1 MSTQATAFPIGAS
14 ANTCVEVFRTQ
25 EEFLD
30 LMRSVL
36 DENYLDPIE
45 TLGPGF
51 ELLQA
56 YAKMF
61 ERASRAVARLECG
74 AFFTD
79 AAGGARSTGPVQFFR
94 QNSNAGRVDILAGTV
109 VRASVTGQQ
118 YRVVTAGVLGADAI
132 LTGDEIAAGATSNRF
147 ADVTV
152 EAIADGWEWD
162 VPGTVRVPITG
173 ELLEGPVDT
182 IELPLYEPPFGDNTI
197 RVKQLLDAGEI
208 IGGACAMLDALG
220 DNRGIDR
227 NKGEPDPDYAG
238 RLRTLP
244 DVISPDAIVR
254 QLTRFWQPLDEPF
267 DFIETFEITYQTCWD
282 GPSTPIAGSDYDPT
296 LWAYDDPRDP
306 DPFRGRW
313 LDEQDYRGAFIV
325 VVNDLTAVEDVG
337 MAYDDTALTIAA
349 HATKHGRRAHAA
361 YDVDPAGLNVDV
373 LEGGYDGFDPEKDAI
388 FKRLIAL
395 VNEIKLGGVA
405 AAIEKRGE

>member
-1 MSTQATAFPIGAS
+1 MSNGPPEFPVGAS
-14 ANTCVEVFRTQ
+14 ANSCPPDNRTQ
-25 EEFLD
+25 DELLD
-30 LMRSVL
+30 LMRNLL

-61 ERASRAVARLECG
+61 ERTSLAVARLECG
-74 AFFTD
+74 SFFTT
-79 AAGGARSTGPVQFFR
+79 AAGGARSTGLVQFFR
-94 QNSNAGRVDILAGTV
+94 QNSSAGRIDILAGTI
-109 VRASVTGQQ
+109 VRASAGGQQ
-118 YRVVTAGVLGADAI
+118 YRVVARGVLAADFI
-132 LTGDEIAAGATSNRF
+132 LTGDEILAGATSHLS
-147 ADVTV
+147 ADVVV
-152 EAIADGWEWD
+152 EGIADGWEWD
-162 VPGTVRVPITG
+162 VPETIRSASG

-197 RVKQLLDAGEI
+197 RVRQLLNAGDI
-208 IGGACAMLDALG
+208 TGGACAMLDALG

-227 NKGEPDPDYAG
+227 NKAEGDVDYAG

-244 DVISPDAIVR
+244 DVISPDAFVR

-267 DFIETFEITYQTCWD
+267 DFIETPDINYQTCWD
-282 GPSTPIAGSDYDPT
+282 GPSTPFPGSDYDPT
-296 LWAYDDPRDP
+296 LWAYDDPRDA

-313 LDEQDYRGAFIV
+313 LDEQDYRGGVII

-337 MAYDDTALTIAA
+337 MAYDDTALTVAA
-349 HATKHGRRAHAA
+349 HATKHGRRAHGA
-361 YDVDPAGLNVDV
+361 YDVDPAGLSVDV
-373 LEGGYDGFDPEKDAI
+373 LQGGYDGFDPEKDAI

-405 AAIEKRGE
+405 AFIEKRGE

>member
-1 MSTQATAFPIGAS
+1 MSNGAPDFPVGAS
-14 ANTCVEVFRTQ
+14 ANSCPPDNRTQ
-25 EEFLD
+25 DELLD
-30 LMRSVL
+30 LMRNLL

-61 ERASRAVARLECG
+61 ERASLAVARLECG
-74 AFFTD
+74 AFFTT
-79 AAGGARSTGPVQFFR
+79 AAGGSRSTGIVRFFR
-94 QNSNAGRVDILAGTV
+94 QNAGAGAVTVLAGTI
-109 VRASVTGQQ
+109 VRASSTGQQ
-118 YRVVTAGVLGADAI
+118 YRVVDGTVMGGAA
-132 LTGDEIAAGATSNRF
+132 LF
-147 ADVTV
+147 VDVTV

-162 VPGTVRVPITG
+162 VPGTTTSAAG
-173 ELLEGPVDT
+173 EVLKGPVDT

-197 RVKQLLDAGEI
+197 RVEQVLGANPI
-208 IGGACAMLDALG
+208 TGGAAAMLDALG

-227 NKGEPDPDYAG
+227 NKGEADPDYAG

-254 QLTRFWQPLDEPF
+254 QLTRFWLPLDEPF
-267 DFIETFEITYQTCWD
+267 DFIETFDINYQTCWD
-282 GPSTPIAGSDYDPT
+282 GPSTPFPGSDYDPT

-313 LDEQDYRGAFIV
+313 LDEQDHRGAFVV

-337 MAYDDTALTIAA
+337 MAYDDTALTVAD
-349 HATKHGRRAHAA
+349 HATKHGRRAHGAH
-361 YDVDPAGLNVDV
+361 DVDPAGLNIDV
-373 LEGGYDGFDPEKDAI
+373 LQGGYDGFDPEKDAI

-405 AAIEKRGE
+405 AFIEKRGE